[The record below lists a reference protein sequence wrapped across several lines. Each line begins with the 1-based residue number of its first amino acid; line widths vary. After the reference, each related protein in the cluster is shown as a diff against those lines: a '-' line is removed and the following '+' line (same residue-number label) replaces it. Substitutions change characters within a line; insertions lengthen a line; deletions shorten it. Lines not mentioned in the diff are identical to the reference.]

1 MEDKKISVLN
11 PAILPLT
18 GTEEIAIVQGGETK
32 KVTKSNLGFISQL
45 IRVVTP
51 TTTITGTVAETMLY
65 KWEIPAN
72 TFEAN
77 DYFKIENL
85 RVATTGSSSTSSIR
99 IRHSTN
105 SVFSSSYN
113 LLATASFTGQVTDRM
128 ISVDRRVSINSG
140 NLKVFSSTNSVTD
153 GLTSAIVTSSFDH
166 TIINYIYFS
175 IEPGATSNVMYLMNL
190 IINR

>member
-1 MEDKKISVLN
+1 MADKKISQLN
-11 PAILPLT
+11 AATLPLA
-18 GTEEIAIVQGGETK
+18 GTEQLAIVQGGETK
-32 KVTKSNLGFISQL
+32 KVSQSNLGFISQL
-45 IRVVTP
+45 IRITTP
-51 TTTITGTVAETMLY
+51 STPITGTVAETLLY
-65 KWEIPAN
+65 KWEIAAN
-72 TFEAN
+72 TFQAN

-85 RVATTGSSSTSSIR
+85 RVATTGASSSTNIR

-105 SVFSSSYN
+105 SVFSSSHN

-128 ISVDRRVSINSG
+128 ISIDRRVSINSG
-140 NLKVFSSTNSVTD
+140 SLKVFSSTNAVTD
-153 GLTSAIVTSSFDH
+153 GSTSAIVTSSFDH